1 MIGDFCSGEINYC
14 FGLGNP
20 ELCCGSAL
28 YEWLGKLFDFWEGF
42 SGNWKDLMQ
51 GCHFCP
57 KNNNILEKFDTA
69 LFEIW
74 SCFIRRMRIECCQVC
89 SQLSRIRL
97 DCFFVDLAL
106 VAPFTI
112 VVSSWFKLIKTLKSL
127 LFCLTMYVFVSFWFL
142 KDQPYSSYQMR
153 ASTSFFV
160 VSLFVRYSLQF
171 YTVTKVCFGIFGC
184 FISLIFVF
192 GCNTFFPFYGYLDG
206 GINKITLTQ
215 IYPIT
220 TIHRSRG
227 KLPLI
232 E

>member
-1 MIGDFCSGEINYC
+1 MN
-14 FGLGNP
+14 GL
-20 ELCCGSAL
+20 ETYSIF
-28 YEWLGKLFDFWEGF
+28 E
-42 SGNWKDLMQ
+42 KDLVATERIWCKVVISVRRTITSWRSLTQ
-51 GCHFCP
+51 PC
-57 KNNNILEKFDTA
+57 LKFDRA
-69 LFEIW
+69 LSEEWELNVVKFALNFQEYGLI
-74 SCFIRRMRIECCQVC
+74 V
-89 SQLSRIRL
+89 
-97 DCFFVDLAL
+97 FFVDLAL